1 MKRSSGDLVDEA
13 MEHFRAARGHVV
25 RFGLDDP
32 AGRDAACLRLA
43 VAIDCLT
50 QLPPDLREAV
60 CGEDWP
66 SIRAMRNRIAH
77 GYFGVAVDVVRDT
90 AHGVDAPPA
99 RPTGPLSWGLGPAAT
114 PRTAP
119 HGARLGRA

>member
-50 QLPPDLREAV
+50 LPPPDLREAV

-66 SIRAMRNRIAH
+66 STRAMRNRIAH
-77 GYFGVAVDVVRDT
+77 GDFGVAVDVVRDT
-90 AHGVDAPPA
+90 IDHDLDPLLQALEAL
-99 RPTGPLSWGLGPAAT
+99 RPTLRDT
-114 PRTAP
+114 R
-119 HGARLGRA
+119 